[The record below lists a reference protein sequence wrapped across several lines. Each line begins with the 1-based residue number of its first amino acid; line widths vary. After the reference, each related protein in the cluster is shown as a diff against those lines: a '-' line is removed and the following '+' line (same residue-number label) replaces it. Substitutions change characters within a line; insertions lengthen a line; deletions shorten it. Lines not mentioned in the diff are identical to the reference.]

1 VLHIIM
7 KKDAKIRIG
16 KLGTIMFKK
25 GTYYYAGSAQNS
37 IEGRIK
43 HHLNNKN
50 KLHWHIDYLLNNPN
64 AEIKSIHSLKTNNK
78 ADECRTAEE
87 LSKTMNKISG
97 FGCTDCKCESH
108 LYFIL

>member
-1 VLHIIM
+1 MKGVYVLHIIM

-43 HHLNNKN
+43 HHL
-50 KLHWHIDYLLNNPN
+50 
-64 AEIKSIHSLKTNNK
+64 
-78 ADECRTAEE
+78 
-87 LSKTMNKISG
+87 
-97 FGCTDCKCESH
+97 
-108 LYFIL
+108 

>member
-1 VLHIIM
+1 
-7 KKDAKIRIG
+7 
-16 KLGTIMFKK
+16 MFKK

-64 AEIKSIHSLKTNNK
+64 AEIKSIHSL
-78 ADECRTAEE
+78 
-87 LSKTMNKISG
+87 SG